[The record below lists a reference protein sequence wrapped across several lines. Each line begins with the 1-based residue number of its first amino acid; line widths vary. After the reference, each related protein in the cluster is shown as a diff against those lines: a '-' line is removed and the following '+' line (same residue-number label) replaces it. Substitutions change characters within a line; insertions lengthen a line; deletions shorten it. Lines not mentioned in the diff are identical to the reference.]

1 MGRIVMS
8 TSYDNMINIA
18 TVIILSYLAGSVP
31 TSIIVCKAVKGID
44 IRKHGSG
51 NPGATNVFRVMGWK
65 AGILVVS
72 IDIFKGFAAT
82 EWISG
87 LNFSGGVPE
96 SNMLVPILAGAAA
109 VIGHCF
115 TIFAGFKGGK
125 GIATSAGML
134 ISLFPM
140 PLLVSVAAFTVVLLT
155 SGYVSLSS
163 LTAAIVFPV
172 TMTALYINNTDNID
186 QTALIFS
193 FIIAVFVFYTHRS
206 NIKRLIAG
214 TENRFEKLRILTRK
228 SC

>member
-1 MGRIVMS
+1 MS
-8 TSYDNMINIA
+8 ILHNNMINIA
-18 TVIILSYLAGSVP
+18 AIIILSYLAGSIP

-82 EWISG
+82 EWISE
-87 LNFSGGVPE
+87 LNLSGGAPE
-96 SNMLVPILAGAAA
+96 SSMLVPILAGAAA

-140 PLLVSVAAFTVVLLT
+140 PLLVSAAAFTVVLLT

-172 TMTALYINNTDNID
+172 TMTALYINNTNNID
-186 QTALIFS
+186 QTALIYS

-214 TENRFEKLRILTRK
+214 TENRFEKLRILARK

>member
-1 MGRIVMS
+1 MS
-8 TSYDNMINIA
+8 ITYNSMINVAAI
-18 TVIILSYLAGSVP
+18 IILSYFAGSIP

-72 IDIFKGFAAT
+72 IDIFKGFAAA

-87 LNFSGGVPE
+87 LDFFGGAPQ
-96 SNMLVPILAGAAA
+96 SSMLVPILAGAAA

-125 GIATSAGML
+125 GIATSTGML
-134 ISLFPM
+134 IALFPV
-140 PLLVSVAAFTVVLLT
+140 PLLVSAASFAVVLLT

-193 FIIAVFVFYTHRS
+193 IIIAVFIFYTHRS

-214 TENRFEKLRILTRK
+214 NENRFEKLRILARK
-228 SC
+228 KC